1 MPTQIN
7 VVFDNFNIQTWT
19 KFLVSFKMYTWF
31 TEKKHTKQTTT
42 KNKKQKKQDKK
53 IERTKYQKSPKI
65 FMKVESKVE
74 YL

>member
-42 KNKKQKKQDKK
+42 KNKKIEFKQNQLRV
-53 IERTKYQKSPKI
+53 IGFS
-65 FMKVESKVE
+65 M
-74 YL
+74 